1 MSRQYHLHFTA
12 RKEGFSMTKNQAWG
26 IYAPYIRD
34 FINMKRSLGF
44 KYVKQELILLRFD
57 RFTIERCETE
67 IGISKELADKWCERR
82 NNESDGNRYFRCVC
96 ISQLSSYLCNLGI
109 RSYIPRLP
117 PLQLTFRPYI
127 YSKKEIAAIFNAADA
142 LIISKRIMTS
152 IIFIVP
158 ILLRVL
164 YGTGI
169 RIGEALSLQ
178 NKDVNL
184 SENCILVK
192 DSKNGKQRI
201 IPISKSLSAACQ
213 DYLYHREKLPVLQ
226 SGDSPFFISLNG
238 SATVHHTFYCW
249 FRIVLRA
256 AGIPYTGNYR
266 GPRIH
271 DIRHTFSC
279 HALAKMAESGVD
291 LYTSLPVLSTYLGHQ
306 SFNATN
312 GYVRLTAAMYPD
324 LLKDVDMICLNVF
337 PNIEN
342 YETN

>member
-1 MSRQYHLHFTA
+1 MN
-12 RKEGFSMTKNQAWG
+12 KNQAWG
-26 IYAPYIRD
+26 IYASYIRN

-44 KYVKQELILLRFD
+44 KYENQEHILLQFD
-57 RFTIERCETE
+57 RFTLEKGETKV
-67 IGISKELADKWCERR
+67 GISKELADKWCERVS
-82 NNESDGNRYFRCVC
+82 NESDGSRYFRCVC

-117 PLQLTFRPYI
+117 PFQSTFTPYI
-127 YSKKEIAAIFNAADA
+127 YSKKEIASIFNAADS
-142 LIISKRIMTS
+142 LITSGRWMNS

-158 ILLRVL
+158 TLLRLL

-178 NKDVNL
+178 NKDVKL
-184 SENCILVK
+184 KENQKLVK

-201 IPISKSLSAACQ
+201 IHISESLSEVCQ
-213 DYLYHREKLPVLQ
+213 DYINHRKKLPVLQ
-226 SGDSPFFISLNG
+226 SDDSPFFISLNG
-238 SATVHHTFYCW
+238 FVCIYRTVYRY
-249 FRIVLRA
+249 FRIVLKA
-256 AGIPYTGNYR
+256 AGIPYTGNHC

-271 DIRHTFSC
+271 DIRHTAAC

-291 LYTSLPVLSTYLGHQ
+291 LYASLPILSTYLGHQ
-306 SFNATN
+306 SLDATN
-312 GYVRLTAAMYPD
+312 GYVRLTATMYPD